1 MAIATAIALLTDAV
15 AVANAVAPLVQ
26 QFTETGKEPTD
37 DEVRQALAGKDAA
50 LKRFDEIIAQ
60 KGG

>member
-1 MAIATAIALLTDAV
+1 MAIGTAIVLLTDAL
-15 AVANAVAPLVQ
+15 AVAQAVTPLVQ
-26 QFTETGKEPTD
+26 QFTETGREPTD

-50 LKRFDEIIAQ
+50 LKRFDELIAA